1 MQAIEMQV
9 QITGKNEVL
18 LKLPDNIKQ
27 KSVKVIVL
35 YDVVQKSVQKK
46 RKFGQFKD
54 TIQISDDFDDAL
66 ADKFWIGKSS

>member
-1 MQAIEMQV
+1 MQAIEIQA
-9 QITGKNEVL
+9 QITGKNEVH

-35 YDVVQKSVQKK
+35 YDAVQKNAQKK
-46 RKFGQFKD
+46 REFGQFKD

-66 ADKFWIGKSS
+66 PDEFWAGKSS